1 MNVIWYGWM
10 VECSPKGCPWN
21 GISTRLLLEST
32 ALSNLQC
39 LSSALL
45 TFVRA
50 ESCQE
55 QKYKQLLAVVLM
67 LVISMWTSRMKQ
79 WEELQDPS
87 KFHLVREHDL
97 FQILKKVNKWL
108 SNFPQ
113 FHLSLRPQP
122 RVRKWKPQGFCL
134 SVLLVCKPSTCPKN
148 PYGRRKL
155 LLSQCYL
162 QCTSRCHESIGT
174 VSGRHGC
181 CALCLRTKSSV
192 LHQWVI
198 TGWISYNAGDRLIL
212 HACHHE
218 PLLHY
223 ITYSKPMVS
232 V

>member
-55 QKYKQLLAVVLM
+55 KKYKQLLAVVLM

-87 KFHLVREHDL
+87 KFHLVQEHDL
-97 FQILKKVNKWL
+97 FQILKKVNKQMIEQ
-108 SNFPQ
+108 FPSISFKFETSAQ
-113 FHLSLRPQP
+113 SSK
-122 RVRKWKPQGFCL
+122 VKATGF
-134 SVLLVCKPSTCPKN
+134 LLVCLACLQAF
-148 PYGRRKL
+148 Y
-155 LLSQCYL
+155 LSQ
-162 QCTSRCHESIGT
+162 
-174 VSGRHGC
+174 
-181 CALCLRTKSSV
+181 KS
-192 LHQWVI
+192 LW
-198 TGWISYNAGDRLIL
+198 
-212 HACHHE
+212 
-218 PLLHY
+218 
-223 ITYSKPMVS
+223 
-232 V
+232 